1 MDKMRGR
8 MRDVDEGE
16 AAAPSFELTGQ
27 ARVYDTWAQCAAGRP
42 YINRAELNMARI
54 APEMAHVSVLSRS
67 EEEGFRFR
75 LAGSG
80 LRQVFDC
87 DARGRRI
94 SEVDLCLGDE
104 AWANASNQA
113 LDDRVPLQGR
123 TITDDGRIH
132 YWLRLPMSS
141 DGQRA
146 DMVLCHDR
154 YLPLGAEDDPEAA
167 AKSLDQALRLDADVA
182 A

>member
-1 MDKMRGR
+1 MNQMRGR
-8 MRDVDEGE
+8 TRDADSDHVQFRL
-16 AAAPSFELTGQ
+16 SGQ
-27 ARVYDTWAQCAAGRP
+27 ARVYNAWAECCAGRAF
-42 YINRAELNMARI
+42 IDRAELNMARI

-87 DARGRRI
+87 DARGRRLN
-94 SEVDLCLGDE
+94 EVQLCIGDE
-104 AWANASNQA
+104 AWADASNQA
-113 LDDRVPLQGR
+113 LDHLMPVEGR
-123 TITDDGRIH
+123 TITNCGRIH
-132 YWLRLPMSS
+132 YWLRLPISS
-141 DGQRA
+141 NGKRA

-154 YLPLGAEDDPEAA
+154 YLPLGAEADPEAA
-167 AKSLDQALRLDADVA
+167 AKSLDQALRLDASVA

>member
-1 MDKMRGR
+1 MDTMRGR
-8 MRDVDEGE
+8 MRETGP
-16 AAAPSFELTGQ
+16 ATTRFQLSGQ
-27 ARVYDTWAQCAAGRP
+27 ARVYNAWTDCCAGRAF
-42 YINRAELNMARI
+42 IDRAELNMARI
-54 APEMAHVSVLSRS
+54 APEMAHVSVLSRN

-80 LRQVFDC
+80 LRQVFAC
-87 DARGRRI
+87 DARGRRLN
-94 SEVDLCLGDE
+94 EVKLCIGDE
-104 AWANASNQA
+104 AWADASNQA
-113 LDDRVPLQGR
+113 LDHLMAVDGR
-123 TITDDGRIH
+123 TITSDGRIH

-141 DGQRA
+141 TGKRA

-167 AKSLDQALRLDADVA
+167 ARALDQALRLDASVA